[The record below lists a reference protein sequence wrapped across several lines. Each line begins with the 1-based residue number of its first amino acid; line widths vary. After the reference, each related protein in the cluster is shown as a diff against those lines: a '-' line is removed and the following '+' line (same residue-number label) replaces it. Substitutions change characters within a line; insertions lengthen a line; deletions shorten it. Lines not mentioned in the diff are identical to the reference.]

1 MSLIGSLNI
10 GRSAL
15 TTHQAAIQTIGNNI
29 ANAGNENYTRQ
40 VSKLDAVQGQKYQ
53 QGIFLGA
60 GVNLASVQRQI
71 DEALEGRIRGSIS
84 DSESADQM
92 QQWMGRV
99 ESVFNELSDNDLS
112 SQFSTFFNSWS
123 NLANKPQDI
132 GLRQVVVQNGEAV
145 AKTFKSVRG
154 SLEGLKND
162 TAERLKSLAADADSI
177 ASQIAQLNGKISQT
191 EAGAGG
197 ANSLRDQRDAL
208 LKDLSKLVDVKTVS
222 RDSGATDVFIGSEP
236 LIIGSSSKGLYLKQ
250 DVVNNQTVYSVA
262 FKSSNGPVSLT
273 SGQLGA
279 VNAAKTEIQ
288 KVEDNI
294 DSLANAV
301 IFELNKVHSSG
312 QGLQGFSQIQA
323 ANSVEDPAVAL
334 TDKDA
339 GLNFTPTNGSFV
351 VHVKN
356 KITGLSTSTLVQVDL
371 DNANNNDT
379 TLNSLSADIDAI
391 DNIASSI
398 SGGRLSIKTD
408 SNDVEISF
416 SQDTSGVLAALG
428 VNNFFTGKN
437 ASDMAV
443 ATTIKSNPSMLAAA
457 RNGQPADNQ
466 TARAIAD
473 LENTAMKS
481 LQGQSLKD
489 NYQTIVNGVA
499 TTAQSAKT
507 NAEAASVVQE
517 TLMAQHEALGGVSL
531 DEEALNLMREQ
542 RAYQGAARLISVV
555 NEMMDTLMAMTR

>member
-40 VSKLDAVQGQKYQ
+40 VANLDPVQGQKYQ

-60 GVNLASVQRQI
+60 GVNLSSVQRQI
-71 DEALEGRIRGSIS
+71 DEALEGRIRGSIA

-92 QQWMGRV
+92 QQWLGRV
-99 ESVFNELSDNDLS
+99 EAVFNELSDEDLS
-112 SQFSTFFNSWS
+112 TQFSTFFNSWS

-132 GLRQVVVQNGEAV
+132 GLRQVVLQNGDAV
-145 AKTFKSVRG
+145 AKTFKSLRG
-154 SLEGLKND
+154 QLESLKTDSG
-162 TAERLKSLAADADSI
+162 ERLKGLAADADSLASRI
-177 ASQIAQLNGKISQT
+177 AELNGKIAQAEGGS
-191 EAGAGG
+191 GG

-208 LKDLSKLVDVKTVS
+208 LKDLSKLVDVKAIQ
-222 RDSGATDVFIGSEP
+222 RESGATDVYIGSEP
-236 LIIGSSSKGLYLKQ
+236 LVIGASSKGLYLKQ
-250 DVVNNQTVYSVA
+250 TVVSNQTSYSIC
-262 FKSSNGPVSLT
+262 FKSNNGPVTVT

-279 VNAAKTEIQ
+279 VNAAKTQIQ
-288 KVEDNI
+288 GVEDQI
-294 DSLANAV
+294 DSLANSV

-323 ANSVEDPAVAL
+323 SNNVDDPTLAL
-334 TDKDA
+334 NDPKA

-356 KITGLSTSTLVQVDL
+356 KITGLTTSTLVQVDL
-371 DNANNNDT
+371 DGAGANDT
-379 TLNSLSADIDAI
+379 TLNSLSADIDNI
-391 DNIASSI
+391 DNITSTV
-398 SGGRLSIKTD
+398 SGGRLSIKAD

-416 SQDTSGVLAALG
+416 SQDTSGTLAALG

-437 ASDMAV
+437 ASDIAV
-443 ATTIKSNPSMLAAA
+443 SNTVKSNPSMLAAA

-473 LENTAMKS
+473 LENTAVKT
-481 LQGQSLKD
+481 LQGQTLKD
-489 NYQTIVNGVA
+489 NYESIVNTVA
-499 TTAQSAKT
+499 TSAASAKT
-507 NAEAASVVQE
+507 NAEAASVVKE
-517 TLMAQHEALGGVSL
+517 TLSAQHEALSGVSL

-555 NEMMDTLMAMTR
+555 NELMDTLMSMAR